1 MTISADEKHEAAK
14 RLRMELKLLD
24 VCDVYDF
31 VGTLANSFKYVARKH
46 PELSFGELIADL
58 IDPYETGER
67 CYMTNFNKSI
77 PMPKDADCREVSLRT
92 KVLYDVNGKKLNIAT
107 FNFRC
112 DAQNGKCA
120 YWQVF
125 SPDAKSKDG
134 MCDVDELYLT
144 PPDSLDKL
152 EQDALKNPCKYFGR
166 RDNDDSAWCDGCPAE
181 DGSCFKTKS
190 IDLVRRAKALAGVT
204 E

>member
-1 MTISADEKHEAAK
+1 MTISADERHEAAK

-24 VCDVYDF
+24 VCDAYDF

-77 PMPKDADCREVSLRT
+77 PMPKDADGRDVSLRT
-92 KVLYDVNGKKLNIAT
+92 KVMYDTNSKKLNIT
-107 FNFRC
+107 SFTFRC
-112 DAQNGKCA
+112 DAQNA
-120 YWQVF
+120 YWKVF
-125 SPDAKSKDG
+125 SPDVKSNNG

-144 PPDSLDKL
+144 PPDSWDKL
-152 EQDALKNPCKYFGR
+152 EQDELKNPCEYFGR
-166 RDNDDSAWCDGCPAE
+166 IDGCGSTCCDGCPAE
-181 DGSCFKTKS
+181 YGSCFETKS

-204 E
+204 KND